1 MQQIEPDVAGNPFSL
16 SNVHEMKS
24 TREDQSITNLRNKDE
39 ELINAG
45 EVNLQKENSSLD
57 DDDTSSIS
65 FVSDTD

>member
-1 MQQIEPDVAGNPFSL
+1 MQQIEPDVAVNPFSL

-45 EVNLQKENSSLD
+45 EVNLQKENSSPD

-65 FVSDTD
+65 SVSDTD